1 MTLPDYLKPP
11 QVVSK
16 KVWGKIMFQ
25 KEQDL
30 WVIDGHPQMI
40 SIAKRLFP
48 GSKGFGPGRATFPP
62 SKRLVGD
69 LNWFMM
75 RFPLKI
81 EDNVR
86 WATVLDEAQK
96 HFEKQEQ
103 MLQAPTKVTPP
114 ASFIGT
120 LKEFQKE
127 GLAFIEH
134 NPRSL
139 LADEMGLGKTPM
151 ALAWLCGIKAGP
163 PFLVVVPPHL
173 LQQWK
178 REITKFLGPRSTH
191 IITGQKTHPLPE
203 VDFYLV
209 HYLLLSHWQNVL
221 TECGFHA
228 CVFDEVHELR
238 RSESAKYSA
247 ASTIASEIENVIGLS
262 GTPFFNYGS
271 EIWNVL
277 NILEYHCLGD
287 LDSFS
292 REWCEH
298 YSGGSIREPALFGAY
313 LREQGLLLRRLKE
326 DVLSELPP
334 KRRIIQQIDIDDD
347 EYDKLIIPV
356 VQLARTIPT
365 FKDAWDRGQRT
376 MNAIDETRRITGLAK
391 AGQVAAFVNALLEA
405 GEPCILY
412 GHHHDVMDVYL
423 KDLRGH
429 LPVIISGRQDAKK
442 KDEAQQLF
450 MNGDTNLIIVSL
462 RSGVGLNLE
471 RAKAVV
477 FGELD
482 WSPAVHTQC
491 EDRAHRIGVKDS
503 VLCYYLVCEAGTDP
517 AVQETLGLK
526 TSQFVGIMGD
536 PEETEADKMI
546 AQSDVKKHMDEVI
559 KILQAGGR
567 RKEAPAPQVIEKIK
581 YLERMPPRAGPTSLG
596 DFFDMLGD
604 EDDETKR

>member
-1 MTLPDYLKPP
+1 M
-11 QVVSK
+11 V
-16 KVWGKIMFQ
+16 
-25 KEQDL
+25 
-30 WVIDGHPQMI
+30 

-48 GSKGFGPGRATFPP
+48 GSKGHGPGRATFPP
-62 SKRLVGD
+62 SRRLVGD
-69 LNWFMM
+69 LNWFMI
-75 RFPLKI
+75 RFPLKVK
-81 EDNVR
+81 DNVR
-86 WATVLDEAQK
+86 WATVLSEAQE

-103 MLQAPTKVTPP
+103 LLTSPTKVVPP
-114 ASFIGT
+114 STFVGT

-127 GLAFIEH
+127 GLAFITH

-151 ALAWLCGIKAGP
+151 ALAWLCGIKQGP
-163 PFLVVVPPHL
+163 PYLIVVPPHL
-173 LQQWK
+173 LQQWR
-178 REITKFLGPRSTH
+178 REINKFLGQRSVC
-191 IITGQKTHPLPE
+191 ILKGQKPYELPQ
-203 VDFYLV
+203 VDFCLV
-209 HYLLLSHWQNVL
+209 HYLLLDYWKNPL
-221 TECGFHA
+221 MEYGFHA

-238 RSESAKYSA
+238 RAESAKYSA
-247 ASTIASEIENVIGLS
+247 ASAIAQEIPNVVGLS

-298 YSGGSIREPALFGAY
+298 YMGGSIREPALFGAY

-334 KRRIIQQIDIDDD
+334 KRRIVQQIDADYE

-356 VQLARTIPT
+356 VQLAREIPSL
-365 FKDAWDRGQRT
+365 KDAWKKGQIS
-376 MNAIDETRRITGLAK
+376 MNAIDETRRVTGIAK
-391 AGQVAAFVNALLEA
+391 AEIVAAFVKSLLEA

-412 GHHHDVMDVYL
+412 GHHHDVMDIYL
-423 KDLRGH
+423 KKLADH
-429 LPVIISGRQDAKK
+429 LPVMISGRQDAKK
-442 KDEAQQLF
+442 KDEAQTLF
-450 MNGDTNLIIVSL
+450 MNGDTDIIIVSL
-462 RSGVGLNLE
+462 RSGTGLNLE

-503 VLCYYLVCEAGTDP
+503 VLCYYLVCDAGTDP

-526 TSQFVGIMGD
+526 TSQFVEIMGD
-536 PEETEADKMI
+536 PVETEDQKLTS
-546 AQSDVKKHMDEVI
+546 QSEVKKHMEEVI
-559 KILQAGGR
+559 QVLQNGGR
-567 RKEAPAPQVIEKIK
+567 RKPLPEPAIVEKIK
-581 YLERMPPRAGPTSLG
+581 YLEKMPPRAGPTSLG
-596 DFFDMLGD
+596 DFFDIIGMERND
-604 EDDETKR
+604 

>member
-1 MTLPDYLKPP
+1 M
-11 QVVSK
+11 V
-16 KVWGKIMFQ
+16 
-25 KEQDL
+25 
-30 WVIDGHPQMI
+30 

-48 GSKGFGPGRATFPP
+48 GSKGYGPGRATFPP
-62 SKRLVGD
+62 SMRLVGD

-75 RFPLKI
+75 RFPLRVQ
-81 EDNVR
+81 DNVR
-86 WATVLDEAQK
+86 WATVLGEAQK
-96 HFEKQEQ
+96 HFEKQEE
-103 MLQAPTKVTPP
+103 LLRAPVKVVPP
-114 ASFIGT
+114 ATFIGI

-127 GLAFIEH
+127 GLAFITH

-151 ALAWLCGIKAGP
+151 ALAWLCGIKQGP
-163 PFLVVVPPHL
+163 PFLVIVPPHL
-173 LQQWK
+173 LQQWR
-178 REITKFLGPRSTH
+178 REIVKFLGQRSVYV
-191 IITGQKTHPLPE
+191 IQGQKTHPLPK
-203 VDFYLV
+203 VDFYLI
-209 HYLLLSHWQNVL
+209 HYLLLDYWKNVL

-247 ASTIASEIENVIGLS
+247 ASVIATEIENVIGLS
-262 GTPFFNYGS
+262 GTPFFNYGA

-292 REWCEH
+292 REWCQH
-298 YSGGSIREPALFGAY
+298 YSGGIIREPALFGAY

-334 KRRIIQQIDIDDD
+334 KRRIVQQIDADYE

-356 VQLARTIPT
+356 VELARQIPS
-365 FKDAWDRGQRT
+365 FKDAWERGKYT
-376 MNAIDETRRITGLAK
+376 MNAIDETRRVTGIAK
-391 AGQVAAFVNALLEA
+391 ASPVATFVDALLEA

-412 GHHHDVMDVYL
+412 GHHHDVMDIYL
-423 KDLRGH
+423 KQLHKH
-429 LPVIISGRQDAKK
+429 LPVMISGRQDAKK

-450 MNGDTNLIIVSL
+450 MNGETDLIIVSL
-462 RSGVGLNLE
+462 RSGTGLNLE

-526 TSQFVGIMGD
+526 TSQFVEIMGD
-536 PEETEADKMI
+536 PMETEQDKMT
-546 AQSDVKKHMDEVI
+546 AQFDIKKHMDEVI
-559 KILQAGGR
+559 QILQNGGR
-567 RKEAPAPQVIEKIK
+567 RKPAPAPAIVEKIK
-581 YLERMPPRAGPTSLG
+581 YLEKMPPKAGPTSLE
-596 DFFDMLGD
+596 DFF
-604 EDDETKR
+604 EEFEETK